1 MGGGVGISIHGKYRI
16 STENT
21 LFAMP
26 ETAIGLFPDV
36 GSMYWMSHML
46 MPSMA
51 RYLALTGARL
61 KAPDLL
67 YAGLATHYVPSKR
80 LGELQ
85 EALVSATASS
95 VEMGTAPDVVA
106 PILMSCTKCHRKIHN
121 IRFWPNI
128 VARLTP
134 PFSLLIELNTL

>member
-1 MGGGVGISIHGKYRI
+1 
-16 STENT
+16 
-21 LFAMP
+21 MP
-26 ETAIGLFPDV
+26 ETAIGFFSDV

-67 YAGLATHYVPSKR
+67 YAGLVTHYVQSKR

-85 EALVSATASS
+85 ETLASATAPS
-95 VEMGTAPDVVA
+95 VETGTAPDVVA
-106 PILMSCTKCHRKIHN
+106 PILMSFHEM
-121 IRFWPNI
+121 
-128 VARLTP
+128 P
-134 PFSLLIELNTL
+134 P